1 MKTIIDKANTRGY
14 FNHGWLKTYHTFSF
28 ADYYNPRRI
37 HFGALRVLNDDT
49 VAPGEGFGMH
59 PHKNMEV
66 VSIPLQGYLRHG
78 DNVQNESTITPGEIQ
93 VMSTGTGIYHSE
105 YNASKTED
113 LKFLQ
118 IWVIPNVEETKPEY
132 HNYNIRPLLKRNELA
147 TFISPSGNTPAHL
160 LQDTWFSIGTFDA
173 GHSVIYRMHKP
184 RTGVYI
190 FVIEGEINVAGENLS
205 RRDGIG
211 IWDTDVLLPKEQI
224 LEAVDAIR
232 KGNAVMSFPY
242 DGRFYMLPQED
253 SMLLKKREMNME
265 ECCQKIYE
273 YVLAHGPNSVGGAF
287 LVNKNVYIKYGGE
300 NQHFYG
306 WGPEDAERC
315 KRMEILG
322 LPIYRAQGPLLHLFH
337 PRMQNSWFG
346 NQRLEYANRME
357 FIRVAGMTRSQLL
370 QYISGWSIGI

>member
-28 ADYYNPRRI
+28 ADYYNPRCI

-211 IWDTDVLLPKEQI
+211 IWDIESVTIEATSETQI
-224 LEAVDAIR
+224 LAI
-232 KGNAVMSFPY
+232 
-242 DGRFYMLPQED
+242 E
-253 SMLLKKREMNME
+253 
-265 ECCQKIYE
+265 
-273 YVLAHGPNSVGGAF
+273 
-287 LVNKNVYIKYGGE
+287 
-300 NQHFYG
+300 
-306 WGPEDAERC
+306 
-315 KRMEILG
+315 
-322 LPIYRAQGPLLHLFH
+322 
-337 PRMQNSWFG
+337 
-346 NQRLEYANRME
+346 
-357 FIRVAGMTRSQLL
+357 VAM
-370 QYISGWSIGI
+370 